1 MPNPPLSP
9 AEIEKANSVDLVGLI
24 QNETAQKGVNKG
36 ADTFFVCPFHK
47 DRTPSLSVS
56 HDKPLY
62 HCFACGAKG
71 NVIDFI
77 ENYHTTTFVEAV
89 NYLNGKQTIQEK
101 FVPKVA
107 TRVIKEV
114 KPKEIANS
122 ALLETFLN
130 KLVAYIQPEDWDR
143 VGTYLQNRAID
154 LSDFDLGVSEH
165 PTLYPIPKMNYEAF
179 TGTRKALE
187 AMFNKQEIIEHGLFA
202 ESGFSQYMSYD
213 FFFIYYGEAQDG
225 KYTITNLQARR
236 IKPKEGEIREC
247 FLRGKQVLPFNLHL
261 LSELPYKS
269 TIFLVE
275 SPIDA
280 VSLNKIIKAGGF
292 DSYTGNNPYVVSTG
306 GSQIKSDRIIEI
318 CQERK
323 HTVHLCMDND
333 EAGDKAN
340 QNWLIKLANSGIKAS
355 IPKLIPP
362 RFKDANEYLIAYKDM
377 FCGEG

>member
-1 MPNPPLSP
+1 MPNQPVSP
-9 AEIEKANSVDLVGLI
+9 TEIEQANSVDLVGLI

-36 ADTFFVCPFHK
+36 ADTFFICPFHK
-47 DRTPSLSVS
+47 DNTPSLSVS
-56 HDKPLY
+56 NDQGVY
-62 HCFACGAKG
+62 HCFGCGAKG

-77 ENYHTTTFVEAV
+77 ENYHNRTFVEAV
-89 NYLNGKQTIQEK
+89 NYLNGKESIQNK

-107 TRVIKEV
+107 TRVIKEF
-114 KPKEIANS
+114 KPKETANS
-122 ALLETFLN
+122 KLLEEFIN
-130 KLVAYIQPEDWDR
+130 NLVSHIQPEDWDR
-143 VGTYLQNRAID
+143 VSAYLQNRAID
-154 LSDFDLGVSEH
+154 LIDFDLGVSEY

-179 TGTRKALE
+179 GHTRKSLE
-187 AMFNKQEIIEHGLFA
+187 ALFNKEEIIEHGLFA

-213 FFFIYYGEAQDG
+213 FFFIYYGEAQNG

-236 IKPKEGEIREC
+236 IKPKEGEMREC

-292 DSYTGNNPYVVSTG
+292 NSYTGNNPYVVSTG
-306 GSQIKSDRIIEI
+306 GSQIKSERIIQI
-318 CQERK
+318 CQDKE

-333 EAGDKAN
+333 VAGDKAN
-340 QNWLIKLANSGIKAS
+340 RDWFVKFTNSGIKAS
-355 IPKLIPP
+355 IPNLIPK
-362 RFKDANEYLIAYKDM
+362 RFKDANEYLVAKKDI
-377 FCGEG
+377 FCREE